1 MYFNLGKIINKKDVN
16 FFIIFSFFL
25 IFLGFVLSKGYIK
38 NEEFSD
44 IIFLVSSVVL
54 IELAYLA
61 ISNQKISFKLI
72 NKIDYFIFIIFLVF
86 LFLVWN
92 SEIIYNYKNIFI
104 FFLTKVILAT
114 TLVVLINFHENNK
127 IDLKN
132 IDFFLQILILS
143 ILLTG
148 LFYQINYTSLD
159 FFPKIVI
166 FSITLL
172 LICFVCSKLN
182 EWIDI
187 FLSLVI
193 FFLLT
198 KLFLLSSEKDAFHYS
213 WFLGPIN
220 SLSENYKL
228 LDNVASQYGYLN
240 ILIINK
246 LSNLFK
252 INSVY
257 TLCSFII
264 ILFFIYFKIFYVK
277 ISKIIKLPIS
287 IVTLFLCFMIFGNIG
302 YSNLA
307 GAMFIPSSSV
317 FRFLPS
323 LVTIIIFSEIIK
335 NEKKTYILLFFLSL
349 SLLISLLWSF
359 ESAIFVIFPLCSYYI
374 IKFILNLSK
383 FRKHNYLSK
392 INNYKIILSLTLS
405 FTLFFI
411 IYNSANNFSL
421 FYEHAL
427 NTTGSLSKEIVNN
440 KVSLIFLYLLI
451 LCYVVLRDS
460 FENKK
465 DFNLNILWF
474 GLFVVYSGYFIVR
487 SVDNN
492 IFSILPFI
500 IFIICSMRTN
510 SNQIKNLK
518 IYTLYTIIF
527 FTIIS
532 SFYSLTLNKDKF
544 FNNLIST
551 NFLKIPIYKSEN
563 YLPNEEILK
572 SIKDFPNVPL
582 TFITGKNIHIK
593 NSNLPQ
599 FGYGLPILPLE
610 SFNILKDDT
619 KQNLINNYF
628 TLNEKHLILCLNE
641 CKFYNSYKDSNTYS
655 KIFLGNSLKFK
666 KITDVKTETLK
677 ESLFILSI
685 K

>member
-1 MYFNLGKIINKKDVN
+1 MYFNLGKIINKKDIN

-61 ISNQKISFKLI
+61 ISNQKIRFKLI

-104 FFLTKVILAT
+104 FFLTKLILAT

-143 ILLTG
+143 IFLTG

-182 EWIDI
+182 KWIDI

-264 ILFFIYFKIFYVK
+264 ILFFIYFK
-277 ISKIIKLPIS
+277 
-287 IVTLFLCFMIFGNIG
+287 
-302 YSNLA
+302 
-307 GAMFIPSSSV
+307 
-317 FRFLPS
+317 
-323 LVTIIIFSEIIK
+323 
-335 NEKKTYILLFFLSL
+335 
-349 SLLISLLWSF
+349 
-359 ESAIFVIFPLCSYYI
+359 
-374 IKFILNLSK
+374 
-383 FRKHNYLSK
+383 
-392 INNYKIILSLTLS
+392 
-405 FTLFFI
+405 
-411 IYNSANNFSL
+411 
-421 FYEHAL
+421 
-427 NTTGSLSKEIVNN
+427 
-440 KVSLIFLYLLI
+440 
-451 LCYVVLRDS
+451 
-460 FENKK
+460 
-465 DFNLNILWF
+465 
-474 GLFVVYSGYFIVR
+474 
-487 SVDNN
+487 
-492 IFSILPFI
+492 
-500 IFIICSMRTN
+500 RT
-510 SNQIKNLK
+510 
-518 IYTLYTIIF
+518 
-527 FTIIS
+527 
-532 SFYSLTLNKDKF
+532 KF
-544 FNNLIST
+544 F
-551 NFLKIPIYKSEN
+551 
-563 YLPNEEILK
+563 
-572 SIKDFPNVPL
+572 
-582 TFITGKNIHIK
+582 
-593 NSNLPQ
+593 
-599 FGYGLPILPLE
+599 
-610 SFNILKDDT
+610 
-619 KQNLINNYF
+619 
-628 TLNEKHLILCLNE
+628 
-641 CKFYNSYKDSNTYS
+641 
-655 KIFLGNSLKFK
+655 
-666 KITDVKTETLK
+666 
-677 ESLFILSI
+677 
-685 K
+685 